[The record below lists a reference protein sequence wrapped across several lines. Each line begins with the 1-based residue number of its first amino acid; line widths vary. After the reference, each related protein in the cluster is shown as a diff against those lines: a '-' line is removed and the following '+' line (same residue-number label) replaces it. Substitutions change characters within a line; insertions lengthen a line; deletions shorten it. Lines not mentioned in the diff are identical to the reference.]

1 MALVKLENISKI
13 YSIEGKEIRAL
24 DNISFE
30 IEKSSFISVVGRS
43 GAGKTTL
50 LRVINSLEKADQG
63 IISFEKT
70 ERTGTVF
77 QESRLIRTKTV
88 EKNILLALKHEKDA
102 SVKQKRVDDVLK
114 MLDLYS
120 FRHAYPYQLSG
131 GMAQRVSLGR
141 ALCREPELL
150 LMDEP
155 FGALDAITRETLQ
168 KELLDIYRKKGITI
182 IFITHDVNEAIFL
195 SSRILVMG
203 EGRIADDVSVKDIK
217 DENGEINASDFLE
230 LKKFLYNSIRIPAG
244 GSPELN
250 KASAV
255 LKGSAEKTEFNAARN
270 NE

>member
-1 MALVKLENISKI
+1 MSLVKLENISKI
-13 YSIEGKEIRAL
+13 YTIEGKEIRAL
-24 DNISFE
+24 DNLSFT
-30 IEKSSFISVVGRS
+30 IEKGSFISVVGRS

-50 LRVINSLEKADQG
+50 LRVINSLEKADRG
-63 IISFEKT
+63 LISFEKT

-88 EKNILLALKHEKDA
+88 EKNIMLALKHEKDI
-102 SVKQKRVDDVLK
+102 SIRQKRVDDVLK
-114 MLDLYS
+114 MLDLYP

-182 IFITHDVNEAIFL
+182 IFITHDVNEAIYL

-203 EGRIADDVSVKDIK
+203 EGKIVYDVCLDALKDSNGDMEPADFQQLKK
-217 DENGEINASDFLE
+217 MLYNAIRVPAAGKNNETSPEKTRESEVVSDF
-230 LKKFLYNSIRIPAG
+230 N
-244 GSPELN
+244 
-250 KASAV
+250 
-255 LKGSAEKTEFNAARN
+255 
-270 NE
+270 

>member
-1 MALVKLENISKI
+1 MALVELENISKI
-13 YSIEGKEIRAL
+13 YNIEGKEIRAI
-24 DNISFE
+24 DNISFS
-30 IEKSSFISVVGRS
+30 IEKGSFISVVGRS

-50 LRVINSLEKADQG
+50 LRVINSLEKADTG
-63 IISFEKT
+63 KIYFEKK

-88 EKNILLALKHEKDA
+88 EKNIMLALKHEKDI
-102 SVKQKRVDDVLK
+102 SIKQKRVDDVLK

-168 KELLDIYRKKGITI
+168 KELLDIYRKKEITV
-182 IFITHDVNEAIFL
+182 IFITHDVNEAIYL

-203 EGRIADDVSVKDIK
+203 NGKITDDISVNDLK
-217 DENGEINASDFLE
+217 DERGDINASDFLS
-230 LKKFLYNSIRIPAG
+230 LKNFLYNAIRVPEGERIGSSGPEIKDAAG
-244 GSPELN
+244 LLSGDN
-250 KASAV
+250 
-255 LKGSAEKTEFNAARN
+255 
-270 NE
+270 

>member
-13 YSIEGKEIRAL
+13 YNIEGKEIRAL
-24 DNISFE
+24 DNISFS
-30 IEKSSFISVVGRS
+30 IEKGSFISVVGRS

-50 LRVINSLEKADQG
+50 LRVINSLEKADSG
-63 IISFEKT
+63 TITFKKT

-88 EKNILLALKHEKDA
+88 KNNILLALKHEKNID
-102 SVKQKRVDDVLK
+102 VKHKRVDNVLK
-114 MLDLYS
+114 MLDLYP
-120 FRHAYPYQLSG
+120 FKHAYPYQLSG

-168 KELLDIYRKKGITI
+168 NELLDIYRKKGITI
-182 IFITHDVNEAIFL
+182 IFITHDVNEAIYL

-203 EGRIADDVSVKDIK
+203 DGKIADDVSVRDIK
-217 DENGEINASDFLE
+217 DENGEINASDFIK
-230 LKKFLYNSIRIPAG
+230 LKKYLYNSIRIPSVAANTW
-244 GSPELN
+244 ELLSN
-250 KASAV
+250 
-255 LKGSAEKTEFNAARN
+255 EKDFISEV
-270 NE
+270 